1 MNSSEVNGP
10 NGIGSHRFS
19 AGRRARNFGRLT
31 SPWAALLIPNPIRKV
46 LSSIREHRVRA
57 LLMGG
62 QACVFYGAAEF
73 SRDTDFAILASPANI
88 ARLKAALA
96 DLEAELIAVPSFD
109 PKYLQKGHAI
119 HFRCRHPEAAGLRVD
134 LMTRMRGVDPFP
146 QLWKRRTTLA
156 LPEGTECDLLSLP
169 DLVQAKKTQRDKDW
183 PMLRRLLE
191 AHYFEHRETATP
203 AEAEFWLRELRTP
216 ELLVDVAKQFPREA
230 KRLLP
235 SRAILKH
242 AIEND
247 PETLAS
253 CLIQEEHA
261 EREIDRAYWKP
272 LKEELE
278 LLRRNRTRKNPVL
291 VSAIRNKAVL
301 EFIYNGKIRTV
312 EPQTYGI
319 SRTGNEVLRAAETGE
334 TVRRTNTP
342 MAKLFEV
349 AKITQLKDTGL
360 RFAHALPTH
369 NPDDSAMIEV
379 FATLPKAT

>member
-1 MNSSEVNGP
+1 M
-10 NGIGSHRFS
+10 
-19 AGRRARNFGRLT
+19 
-31 SPWAALLIPNPIRKV
+31 IPNPIRKV

-73 SRDTDFAILASPANI
+73 SRDTDFAILASPANL
-88 ARLKAALA
+88 ARLKGALS

-156 LPEGTECDLLSLP
+156 LPDGSECDVLSLR

-191 AHYFEHRETATP
+191 AHYFEHREKATR
-203 AEAEFWLRELRTP
+203 AQAEFWLRELRTP
-216 ELLVDVAKQFPREA
+216 ELLVDLAKQFPQRA

-235 SRAILKH
+235 SRALLKH
-242 AIEND
+242 ALDNHAEA
-247 PETLAS
+247 LAS
-253 CLIQEEHA
+253 GLVQEEHA

-278 LLRRNRTRKNPVL
+278 FLRRTRTRENPVL
-291 VSAIRNKAVL
+291 VAAIRDHAVL
-301 EFIYNGKIRTV
+301 EFIYNGKMRIV
-312 EPQTYGI
+312 EPQTYGVTD
-319 SRTGNEVLRAAETGE
+319 TGKEFLRAAEVGRSGG
-334 TVRRTNTP
+334 VVNTP

-349 AKITQLKDTGL
+349 AKISQLKDTGV
-360 RFAHALPTH
+360 RFARALPTH

-379 FATLPKAT
+379 FATLPKPE